1 MEGVHAV
8 WQSAKISAASA
19 YDQKVDEKEK
29 EEEREEREKEE
40 GEKEKKGKSKIR
52 KEIMRIYG
60 VSSVFFYS
68 IGSPP
73 DGIIIPQTARE
84 ILNFP

>member
-60 VSSVFFYS
+60 VSSVCLLDRITS
-68 IGSPP
+68 
-73 DGIIIPQTARE
+73 
-84 ILNFP
+84 

>member
-29 EEEREEREKEE
+29 EEEREE
-40 GEKEKKGKSKIR
+40 GEKEKRKNLKIKKGNH
-52 KEIMRIYG
+52 ENIYG
-60 VSSVFFYS
+60 VSSVCLLDRITS
-68 IGSPP
+68 
-73 DGIIIPQTARE
+73 
-84 ILNFP
+84 